1 MYKTICSLIF
11 LSGVFSSVA
20 QTSIDEVLIEI
31 KANNKS
37 LLAAQSYMESK
48 SLEYK
53 TGNTPSDP
61 FIEADYMI
69 GKPASGGNQFDFL
82 AIQQFDFPT
91 AYKHRAD
98 LSEKRTQLL
107 NYGLREIQQEK
118 LLEAKK
124 VCLEIIYFNQYLSVL
139 NTRKVTSTKL
149 LNTYQKK
156 YDAEEITALDLNKA
170 KLQLLGI
177 NSKIRELQSSLSIL
191 NQKLIE
197 LNGGKNISF
206 VRNTYP
212 ELDSISDFSVLR
224 DSIVSNESKLNWF
237 EYQSNVLETELDL
250 SKALALPKFEVG
262 YHYQTVLGQTFNG
275 AHFGLSIPLWQQ
287 KNTIKTSKSR
297 IVYGVSQKEEYKTEL
312 TFNIQE
318 LHEQFLNI
326 TETINEYEIILGEL
340 NSEEILTQSLELGE
354 IDFITYAME
363 LDYFHKAKD
372 DLLFLKKERQL
383 IYAELFKHKL

>member
-48 SLEYK
+48 SLEYQM
-53 TGNTPSDP
+53 GNTPSDP
-61 FIEADYMI
+61 FVEADYMI

-91 AYKHRAD
+91 AYKHRSD

-139 NTRKVTSTKL
+139 NTRKETSTEL
-149 LNTYQKK
+149 VNTYEKK

-197 LNGGKNISF
+197 LNGGNNISF
-206 VRNTYP
+206 VVNTYP
-212 ELDSISDFSVLR
+212 ELDSINDFSVLR
-224 DSIVSNESKLNWF
+224 DSIISNEPKLNWF
-237 EYQSNVLETELDL
+237 EYQSNVFETELDL

-318 LHEQFLNI
+318 LYEQFLNI